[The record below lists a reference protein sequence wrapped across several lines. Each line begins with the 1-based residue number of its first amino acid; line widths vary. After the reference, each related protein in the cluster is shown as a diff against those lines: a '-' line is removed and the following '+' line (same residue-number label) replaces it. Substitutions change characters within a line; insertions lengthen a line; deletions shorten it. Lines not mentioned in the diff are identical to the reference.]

1 MKCSQHLEESRAC
14 DASCFFGY
22 EWSLTPWSSC
32 QPLGDSA
39 CGQGKR
45 SRGLRCIR
53 LTDGRAVKENHCLG
67 QPRPQTEMETP
78 CPTDCPLDCEVSSWT
93 QWNESQCVCGRQE
106 RNMTRW
112 RVVTTHPSPSGRP
125 CPAVMSQSKPCPS
138 KPCYSWH
145 LSTSACDLQGAA
157 CGVGTVI
164 RNVSCV
170 RGSGVDRPHDPE
182 DISRCSRDEVF
193 FKDEPACFKPCPT
206 DCVLSD
212 WSSWLEC
219 QGPCVG
225 LRTGKLDVYDFYF
238 KYFQFCPFLHRF

>member
-1 MKCSQHLEESRAC
+1 M
-14 DASCFFGY
+14 
-22 EWSLTPWSSC
+22 TPWSSC

-53 LTDGRAVKENHCLG
+53 LTDGRAVKETHCRG
-67 QPRPQTEMETP
+67 QPRPQTELETP
-78 CPTDCPLDCEVSSWT
+78 CPTDCPLDCEVSAWT
-93 QWNESQCVCGRQE
+93 QWNESQCLCGRQE

-112 RVVTTHPSPSGRP
+112 RVVTTQASPSGRP

-138 KPCYSWH
+138 RPCYSW
-145 LSTSACDLQGAA
+145 LMSTSACDLQGAA

-170 RGSGVDRPHDPE
+170 RGSLGDRPHDPE
-182 DISRCSRDEVF
+182 DVNRCSREEVF
-193 FKDEPACFKPCPT
+193 IKDEPTCFKPCPT

-212 WSSWLEC
+212 WSSWSEC
-219 QGPCVG
+219 RGPCVG
-225 LRTGKLDVYDFYF
+225 SRTRKYLSSLIIALYSLDSYT
-238 KYFQFCPFLHRF
+238 KSIQN